1 MSRITAL
8 LAIAVIL
15 PVVACELVA
24 QPPANKSPFEKWEK
38 DISAFEADDAK
49 SPKAKGQILFIGS
62 SSIKRWKLNDSFP
75 ELDALNR
82 GFGGSQVADSVHF
95 FDRAVKPYQPRQ
107 IVMYAGDNDLAKGKS
122 PQQIADDFE
131 EFLSK
136 AEESLPGTRVTFIA
150 VKPSL
155 KRWNLINKVRETNS
169 IIRAMADENE
179 HLTFVDVDAP
189 MIGTDGT
196 PRDELF
202 ADDGLHLSEAGY
214 ELWTELLT
222 PHLVAGKG
230 QSR

>member
-1 MSRITAL
+1 MSRNFAL
-8 LAIAVIL
+8 LAFAVL
-15 PVVACELVA
+15 VSVVACELVA
-24 QPPANKSPFEKWEK
+24 QPPADNSPFEKWEK
-38 DISAFEADDAK
+38 DISAFEADDVK
-49 SPKAKGQILFIGS
+49 SPKDKGQILFIGS
-62 SSIKRWKLNDSFP
+62 SSIKRWKLDDSFP

-107 IVMYAGDNDLAKGKS
+107 IVMYAGDNDLAKEKT

-131 EFLSK
+131 EFLTKVEK
-136 AEESLPGTRVTFIA
+136 ALPGTRVTFIA

-169 IIRAMADENE
+169 IIRGMAEDSE

-189 MIGTDGT
+189 MLGKDGT
-196 PRDELF
+196 PREELF
-202 ADDGLHLSEAGY
+202 VDDGLHLSDAGY

-222 PHLVAGKG
+222 PHLLVAEK
-230 QSR
+230 QAR